1 MTIGA
6 SIALIVVGAILRFAM
21 SWEPNGI
28 NLPLVGLILLIAGVV
43 GLIISLALAISK
55 NRRRERRAGLRG
67 APVHRAPALTPAVT
81 P

>member
-6 SIALIVVGAILRFAM
+6 SIALIIVGAILRFAI

-43 GLIISLALAISK
+43 GLDRKS
-55 NRRRERRAGLRG
+55 
-67 APVHRAPALTPAVT
+67 VV
-81 P
+81 